1 MRLAFALALA
11 AAPLPFVA
19 APAQAQAQAQAQEA
33 AQSQDAQLHAW
44 FEAKFEE
51 QIRFSPLGLTGLGRK
66 ERYGEIDDFSI
77 AEADRQ
83 LAWLKATVEEM
94 ERTFDYEALSP
105 KMKLAWDVWKYEYE
119 SAAEGAKWRDNGYV
133 FSQMQGMHSALPS
146 LMISQ
151 HRVDT
156 AQDMED
162 YISRVGQLG
171 RAISQLV
178 VRTEANAAKGVRP
191 PYFAYDFVIAEAGKL
206 TTGAPFDDGPD
217 NALWAD
223 GNGKIAA
230 LVEAGTIDEAA
241 ATALRGKLG
250 TALKTGYLPGY
261 RQLIAFMQKDRPN
274 APETAT
280 GVAGLPDGENYYL
293 YRVQASTT
301 TELTP
306 EEIHQI
312 GLSEVARIH
321 REMEAVKAAAGFEGD
336 MKAFFEH
343 VKTGDFNYFPDN
355 DEGAQAYVD
364 AAKAAIDNIKGQLP
378 NYFGLLPKADL
389 EVRRVEP
396 FREQD
401 GGAQHYRSGTPDGS
415 RPGIYYA
422 HLSDMR
428 AMPKNMLEVVAYHEG
443 LPGHHMQISIQQEL
457 TGVPTFQTQ
466 VGYGA
471 YAEGWGLY
479 SEVLAKEMP
488 GTYADPYSQFGQ
500 LSSELWRAIRLVV
513 DTGLHSKGWTEQQA
527 IDYFSANSP
536 MPLETIRNEVRR
548 YIVMPGQATSYK
560 IGMIRIQ
567 QLRAEAEREL
577 GDKFDIRAFHDAVL
591 GGGSLPLSLL
601 ERRVREW
608 IAETKAA

>member
-1 MRLAFALALA
+1 MRLALALALA
-11 AAPLPFVA
+11 AAPLAFALPPA
-19 APAQAQAQAQAQEA
+19 AAQAHEA
-33 AQSQDAQLHAW
+33 AQDQDAQLHAW

-51 QIRFSPLGLTGLGRK
+51 QLQFSPLGLTGLGRK
-66 ERYGEIDDFSI
+66 ERYGEIDDFSD

-94 ERTFDYEALSP
+94 ERTFDYDALSP
-105 KMKLAWDVWKYEYE
+105 QSKLAWDVWKYEYE
-119 SAAEGAKWRDNGYV
+119 SAAEGAKWRGNGYV
-133 FSQMQGMHSALPS
+133 FSQMGGMHAGLPS

-151 HRVDT
+151 HRVET

-178 VRTEANAAKGVRP
+178 ERAEANAANGVRP
-191 PYFAYDFVIAEAGKL
+191 PYFAYDFVISEAGKL
-206 TTGAPFDDGPD
+206 TTGAPFEDGPD

-230 LVEAGTIDEAA
+230 LVAAGTIDEAA
-241 ATALRGKLG
+241 AAALRDKLS

-261 RQLIAFMQKDRPN
+261 QQLIAFMQKDRPN
-274 APETAT
+274 APTVAT
-280 GVAGLPDGENYYL
+280 GVSGLPDGEAYYL
-293 YRVQASTT
+293 YRVRASTT

-306 EEIHQI
+306 DEIHQI
-312 GLSEVARIH
+312 GLTEVARIH
-321 REMEAVKAAAGFEGD
+321 REMEAVKASAGFEGD
-336 MKAFFEH
+336 LKAFFEH

-355 DEGAQAYVD
+355 DEGAQMYID
-364 AAKAAIDNIKGQLP
+364 AAKQAIDNIKGQLP

-389 EVRRVEP
+389 EVRRVEA

-428 AMPKNMLEVVAYHEG
+428 ANPKNMLEVIAYHEG

-466 VGYGA
+466 VGYTA

-479 SEVLAKEMP
+479 SEALAKEIP
-488 GTYADPYSQFGQ
+488 GTYADPYSEFGR

-548 YIVMPGQATSYK
+548 YIVIPGQATSYK

-567 QLRAEAEREL
+567 QLRAEAEAEL

-591 GGGSLPLSLL
+591 GGGSLPLLLL
-601 ERRVREW
+601 ERRVRDW
-608 IAETKAA
+608 IATTKAG

>member
-1 MRLAFALALA
+1 MRLALALALA
-11 AAPLPFVA
+11 AAPLAFALPPAGAEAHEVA
-19 APAQAQAQAQAQEA
+19 QD
-33 AQSQDAQLHAW
+33 QDAQLHAW

-51 QIRFSPLGLTGLGRK
+51 QLQFSPLGLTGLGRK
-66 ERYGEIDDFSI
+66 ERYGEIDDFSD

-94 ERTFDYEALSP
+94 ERTFDYDALSP
-105 KMKLAWDVWKYEYE
+105 QSKLAWDVWKYEYE
-119 SAAEGAKWRDNGYV
+119 SAAEGAKWRGNGYV
-133 FSQMQGMHSALPS
+133 FSQMGGMHAGLPS

-151 HRVDT
+151 HRVET

-178 VRTEANAAKGVRP
+178 ERAEANAANGVRP
-191 PYFAYDFVIAEAGKL
+191 PYFAYDFVISEAGKL

-230 LVEAGTIDEAA
+230 LVAAGTIDEAA
-241 ATALRGKLG
+241 AAALRDKLS

-261 RQLIAFMQKDRPN
+261 QQLIAFMQKDRPN
-274 APETAT
+274 APTVAT
-280 GVAGLPDGENYYL
+280 GVSGLPDGEAYYL
-293 YRVQASTT
+293 YRVRASTT

-306 EEIHQI
+306 DEIHQI
-312 GLSEVARIH
+312 GLTEVARIH
-321 REMEAVKAAAGFEGD
+321 REMEAVKASAGFEGD
-336 MKAFFEH
+336 LKAFFEH

-355 DEGAQAYVD
+355 DEGAQMYID
-364 AAKAAIDNIKGQLP
+364 AAKQAIDNIKGQLP

-389 EVRRVEP
+389 EVRRVEA

-428 AMPKNMLEVVAYHEG
+428 ANPKNMLEVIAYHEG

-466 VGYGA
+466 VGYTA

-479 SEVLAKEMP
+479 SEALAKEIP
-488 GTYADPYSQFGQ
+488 GTYADPYSEFGR

-548 YIVMPGQATSYK
+548 YIVIPGQATSYK

-567 QLRAEAEREL
+567 QLRAEAEAEL

-591 GGGSLPLSLL
+591 GGGSLPLLLL
-601 ERRVREW
+601 ERRVRDW
-608 IAETKAA
+608 IATTKAG